1 MKPLAA
7 LFLLAVLALGLSGC
21 DVDLVEIELPGE
33 ERETGWLR
41 TREPRDIFSDDEW
54 FEIFFTNPSCPPEEE
69 RVGGIDEIIAADL
82 LQAQTRVD
90 IAAFDLDALPIV
102 EALIALESRGIPV
115 RVVTDDG
122 GTDASTTNRLRRNG
136 ISVVEDRRNA
146 FMHNKFIVIDERI
159 VWTGSLNYTS
169 NGAYCNNNNAVRFD
183 VPELAANYR
192 TEMDEMYEQRQFG
205 PGSPENTP
213 YPQLFVNGVLVETY
227 FAPEER
233 IAPGIASAIATAR
246 EEILFLAFSFTEE
259 QIGEALLARAQEG
272 IAVRGVFEATGA
284 DSPFSYYER
293 LLLARLPNLEV
304 RKDGNRRIMHHK
316 VLIVDRELV
325 IFGSFNFSSSA
336 NESNDENVVM
346 VYDPEF
352 ASYFVEEFGF
362 VWDEARS

>member
-1 MKPLAA
+1 MKRLAN
-7 LFLLAVLALGLSGC
+7 LFFLAVLALGLGGC
-21 DVDLVEIELPGE
+21 DVDLVEVTRRGQ
-33 ERETGWLR
+33 ERETGRLR
-41 TREPRDIFSDDEW
+41 TPAPRDVSHGGDW
-54 FEIFFTNPSCPPEEE
+54 YEIFFTNPSCPPQAE
-69 RVGGIDEIIAADL
+69 RTGGIDAIIAADL
-82 LQAQTRVD
+82 LQAQASVD

-102 EALIALESRGIPV
+102 EALITLESRDIPV

-122 GTDASTTNRLRRNG
+122 NTDQATTNRLRRNG
-136 ISVVEDRRNA
+136 ITVVGDGRTA
-146 FMHNKFIVIDERI
+146 LMHNKFIVIDERI

-192 TEMDEMYEQRQFG
+192 SEMDEMVLERQFG
-205 PGSPENTP
+205 PTSPANTP
-213 YPQLFVNGVLVETY
+213 FAQLFVNGVLVESY
-227 FAPEER
+227 FASEER
-233 IAPGIASAIATAR
+233 LAPVIASAIATAR
-246 EEILFLAFSFTEE
+246 EEVLFLAFSFTEQ
-259 QIGEALLARAQEG
+259 QIGDALLARAQAG
-272 IAVRGVFEATGA
+272 TPVRGVFEATGA

-293 LLLARLPNLEV
+293 LLQARLPNLEV

-316 VLIVDRELV
+316 VFIIDRELV

-362 VWDEARS
+362 VWDEAGS